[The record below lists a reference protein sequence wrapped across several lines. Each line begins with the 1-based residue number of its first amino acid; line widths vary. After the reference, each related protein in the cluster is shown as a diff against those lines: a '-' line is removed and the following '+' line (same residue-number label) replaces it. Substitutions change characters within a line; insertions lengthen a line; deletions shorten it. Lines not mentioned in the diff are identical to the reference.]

1 MDNQQQPAVLIQS
14 QYIKDMSMEIPHA
27 PAIFKKL
34 KQHNPQVN
42 VEVNIEAHKL
52 EEGKTFDV
60 LLNIRINGDIEQ
72 EKAFILELSYGAVVS
87 LNIPEEHQE
96 PVLMIEIPHMMFP
109 YARQIVSTTMTNAGL
124 PPLMLNPIDFM
135 AIFNAKKAREN
146 GAQDNSPKQ

>member
-52 EEGKTFDV
+52 EEDKTFDV
-60 LLNIRINGDIEQ
+60 LLNIRINGDVEQ

-135 AIFNAKKAREN
+135 TIFNAKKAREN